1 VETEQQT
8 AFDVITAF
16 VCLVIWIVG
25 AGIFAVMAIPSMPF
39 HTRPTTELLTTVAQV
54 DVGLLIAMAV
64 ERAVVDVRD
73 VIERVGTLLSALSL
87 ALALTAI
94 SVDMG
99 SITDL
104 CGPLAIAGTYGA
116 IVYLLARL
124 IGVERRARAEA
135 DASKS

>member
-1 VETEQQT
+1 MT
-8 AFDVITAF
+8 
-16 VCLVIWIVG
+16 
-25 AGIFAVMAIPSMPF
+25 IPSMPF

-73 VIERVGTLLSALSL
+73 VIERLGALLSALSL
-87 ALALTAI
+87 SLALTAI

-99 SITDL
+99 WVTHL

-124 IGVERRARAEA
+124 VGIERRTTAIS
-135 DASKS
+135 DSD